1 VTYYARAYR
10 IVDGERIDGTRRSV
24 FVHNGDYHL
33 ADLVVYAD
41 GVIGCWGEMT
51 LPELRDH
58 LRTGWVT
65 LRPEAGA
72 IGDAGF
78 ARWRFTEPQSWLTVD
93 DFVAEIA
100 DEIERLAG
108 RPTTADRCQAAL
120 DRYRHDPSEDNRLAL
135 RAAYLE
141 VPTHLRQYLCF
152 DMDRKD
158 WPIRVLITEN
168 GAPVYGTSAEG
179 DDDDL
184 VTAEW
189 RADVLRH
196 LARRERAVAR
206 VAVRDTADGPAA
218 PRSATVLLAQGY
230 NGNFSHRESPG
241 TPGDVGQQS
250 NLGQQGGR
258 PGPPGPDAL
267 RAEYPAAI
275 DVGGLRYPTVTHAY
289 WALSVDDANV
299 RDAIRGASTV
309 LEVRAL
315 AVAARRRDG
324 WAEARTAVMAAL
336 LRAKF
341 AQHPPLAQAL
351 LATGDGRIDYAFGE
365 SDFWNTDERGRGW
378 LGRLLELIR
387 AELIADHN
395 GLTF

>member
-1 VTYYARAYR
+1 MAVAGAYR
-10 IVDGERIDGTRRSV
+10 IVDGERIDGTWRSV
-24 FVHNGDYHL
+24 FVHNGDFHV

-41 GVIGCWGEMT
+41 GVIDCWGEMT
-51 LPELRDH
+51 LAELREH

-72 IGDAGF
+72 FGRADH
-78 ARWRFTEPQSWLTVD
+78 ARWRFADPDSWTAAE
-93 DFVAEIA
+93 DFAAEIA

-108 RPTTADRCQAAL
+108 RATSTDRCRAAL
-120 DRYRHDPSEDNRLAL
+120 DRYTSDPTEDNRLAL

-141 VPTHLRQYLCF
+141 VPEHLRQYLTF

-158 WPIRVLITEN
+158 GAIRVLITDI
-168 GAPVYGTSAEG
+168 GAPVHGTSG
-179 DDDDL
+179 DWDEDDV

-189 RADVLRH
+189 RADVLRR
-196 LARRERAVAR
+196 LAGRERAIAR
-206 VAVRDTADGPAA
+206 RAAGDTADGPAT
-218 PRSATVLLAQGY
+218 PRSATVLLTQGSD
-230 NGNFSHRESPG
+230 GNF
-241 TPGDVGQQS
+241 
-250 NLGQQGGR
+250 GR
-258 PGPPGPDAL
+258 SGPPGPDVL

-289 WALSVDDANV
+289 WALSVDDVDV

-309 LEVRAL
+309 LEVRDL
-315 AVAARRRDG
+315 AGAARRRDG
-324 WAEARTAVMAAL
+324 WAAARTAVMAAL

-341 AQHPPLAQAL
+341 AQHPRLAEAL

-387 AELIADHN
+387 AELAADRN
-395 GLTF
+395 GLTL

>member
-1 VTYYARAYR
+1 MTGSARAYR
-10 IVDGERIDGTRRSV
+10 IVDGERVEGTWRSV
-24 FVHNGDYHL
+24 FVHNGDFHL

-41 GVIGCWGEMT
+41 GVIDCWGEIT
-51 LPELRDH
+51 LDELREH

-78 ARWRFTEPQSWLTVD
+78 ARWQFTEPRSWMTAD
-93 DFVAEIA
+93 DLVAEVA

-108 RPTTADRCQAAL
+108 RPTAADRCLATL
-120 DRYRHDPSEDNRLAL
+120 DRYRLDPSEDNRLAL

-141 VPTHLRQYLCF
+141 VPEHLRQYLCF
-152 DMDRKD
+152 DMDGKD
-158 WPIRVLITEN
+158 WPIRVLITDL
-168 GAPVYGTSAEG
+168 GAPVHGAPADG
-179 DDDDL
+179 DEDYL

-189 RADVLRH
+189 RADALRYF
-196 LARRERAVAR
+196 AGRERIAAGLD
-206 VAVRDTADGPAA
+206 VRDTADGPAA
-218 PRSATVLLAQGY
+218 PRSATVSLVRGGD
-230 NGNFSHRESPG
+230 GNFGPQA
-241 TPGDVGQQS
+241 GQ
-250 NLGQQGGR
+250 
-258 PGPPGPDAL
+258 
-267 RAEYPAAI
+267 
-275 DVGGLRYPTVTHAY
+275 
-289 WALSVDDANV
+289 
-299 RDAIRGASTV
+299 
-309 LEVRAL
+309 EVRAL

-324 WAEARTAVMAAL
+324 WADARTAVMAAL

-341 AQHPPLAQAL
+341 AQHPPLAEAL

-387 AELIADHN
+387 AELVAERN